1 MNRVVVTGLGFIS
14 SIGNSRATVLESLRE
29 SRSGIEFMPELAA
42 MNDRVKLAGTVKG
55 FHFPTTDP
63 LDWTFPDNVQFS
75 RTQLR
80 TMVPNAVYAV
90 AAMEEAISDAKLDPA
105 HVSAPQTG
113 LYCASAG
120 SAWLTHLA
128 IESVL
133 IRGPE
138 RTSAPTVVTGMPNS
152 LHLNLTARFA
162 IKGASVSFSSA
173 CASSSHALGSAC
185 DLIRLGRQKIMFV
198 VGAEDC
204 HPYNILPFA
213 SLRALSSQSDPALAP
228 RPFDVSRDG
237 FVITGG
243 SAVLVLEDAEHAAAR
258 GAQVYAEFRGWG
270 QATDGYD
277 VVAPDPSGVGLARA
291 MANAL
296 QDAGLDTSDVDYI
309 NAHATA
315 TSAGDL
321 AELNALKSL
330 FRGDS
335 NPKVSSTKALTG
347 HGLSLAGALEAGVCC
362 LAMRAGFMPANAKT
376 ETLDAACEGVSILTS
391 RCDTPPR
398 VIMSNSSGFGGANVA
413 LIFTD
418 DRIDD
423 R

>member
-14 SIGNSRATVLESLRE
+14 SIGNSRSAVLDSLRAG
-29 SRSGIEFMPELAA
+29 RSGIEVMPELAA
-42 MNDRVKLAGTVKG
+42 MNDRVSLAGTVKG

-63 LDWTFPDNVQFS
+63 LEWTFPEHVKLNRS
-75 RTQLR
+75 ELR
-80 TMVPNAVYAV
+80 TMVPNAVFSI
-90 AAMEEAISDAKLDPA
+90 AAMEEAIADAGLDPA
-105 HVSAPQTG
+105 LVSSPQTG

-120 SAWLTHLA
+120 SAWLTHVA

-133 IRGPE
+133 TRGPA

-162 IKGASVSFSSA
+162 IKGASVGFSSA
-173 CASSSHALGSAC
+173 CASSAHALGSAC

-243 SAVLVLEDAEHAAAR
+243 AVVLVLEEAEHAAAR
-258 GAQVYAEFRGWG
+258 GATVYAEAKGWG
-270 QATDGYD
+270 QASDGYD
-277 VVAPDPSGVGLARA
+277 VVAPDPSGNGLARA
-291 MANAL
+291 ITNAL
-296 QDAGLDTSDVDYI
+296 QDANINSADVDYI

-315 TSAGDL
+315 TAAGDI
-321 AELNALKSL
+321 AELNALKSV
-330 FRGDS
+330 FTGTTTPR
-335 NPKVSSTKALTG
+335 VSSTKALTG
-347 HGLSLAGALEAGVCC
+347 HGLSLAGALEAGICC
-362 LAMRAGFMPANAKT
+362 LALREGFMPASAKIQQ
-376 ETLDAACEGVSILTS
+376 LDPACEDVTIITT
-391 RCDTPPR
+391 RVDEAPR
-398 VIMSNSSGFGGANVA
+398 VAMSNSCGFGGANVA
-413 LIFTD
+413 LIFALT
-418 DRIDD
+418 
-423 R
+423 

>member
-14 SIGNSRATVLESLRE
+14 SIGNSRAAVLESLRE
-29 SRSGIEFMPELAA
+29 GRSGIAFMPELAA
-42 MNDRVKLAGTVKG
+42 MNDRVKLAGIVKG
-55 FHFPTTDP
+55 FTFPTADP

-75 RTQLR
+75 RAQLR
-80 TMVPNAVYAV
+80 TMVPNAIYAV
-90 AAMEEAISDAKLDPA
+90 AAMEEAIGDAKLDPA
-105 HVSAPQTG
+105 LVSSSETG

-120 SAWLTHLA
+120 SAWLTHVA
-128 IESVL
+128 IESV
-133 IRGPE
+133 ITRGPA

-162 IKGASVSFSSA
+162 IKGASVGFSSA

-243 SAVLVLEDAEHAAAR
+243 SAVLVLEDAEHAASR
-258 GAQVYAEFRGWG
+258 GATIYAEVKGWG
-270 QATDGYD
+270 QASDGYD
-277 VVAPDPSGVGLARA
+277 VVAPDPTGNGLART
-291 MANAL
+291 MQSAL
-296 QDAGLDTSDVDYI
+296 QDAGLTASAVDYI

-315 TSAGDL
+315 TTAGDI
-321 AELNALKSL
+321 AELNALKTVFSGNA
-330 FRGDS
+330 R
-335 NPKVSSTKALTG
+335 PKVSSTKALTG
-347 HGLSLAGALEAGVCC
+347 HGLSLAGALEAGICC
-362 LAMRAGFMPANAKT
+362 LALREGFMPANGKMT
-376 ETLDAACEGVSILTS
+376 TLDPACEGVSVLAE
-391 RCDTPPR
+391 RCDEPPR
-398 VIMSNSSGFGGANVA
+398 VVMSNSSGFGGANVA
-413 LIFTD
+413 LIFSA
-418 DRIDD
+418 I
-423 R
+423 

>member
-14 SIGNSRATVLESLRE
+14 SIGNSRSAVLDSLRAG
-29 SRSGIEFMPELAA
+29 RSGIEVMPELAA
-42 MNDRVKLAGTVKG
+42 MNDRVSLAGTVKG

-63 LDWTFPDNVQFS
+63 LEWTFPEHVKLNRS
-75 RTQLR
+75 ELR
-80 TMVPNAVYAV
+80 TMVPNAVFSI
-90 AAMEEAISDAKLDPA
+90 AAMEEAIADAGLDPA
-105 HVSAPQTG
+105 LVSSPQTG

-120 SAWLTHLA
+120 SAWLTHVA

-133 IRGPE
+133 TRGPA

-162 IKGASVSFSSA
+162 IKGASVGFSSA
-173 CASSSHALGSAC
+173 CASSAHALGSAC

-243 SAVLVLEDAEHAAAR
+243 AVVLVLEAAEHAVAR
-258 GAQVYAEFRGWG
+258 GATVYAEAKGWG
-270 QATDGYD
+270 QASDGYD
-277 VVAPDPSGVGLARA
+277 VVAPDPSGNGLARA
-291 MANAL
+291 ITNAL
-296 QDAGLDTSDVDYI
+296 QDANINSADVDYI

-315 TSAGDL
+315 TAAGDI
-321 AELNALKSL
+321 AELNALKSV
-330 FRGDS
+330 FTGTTTPR
-335 NPKVSSTKALTG
+335 VSSTKALTG
-347 HGLSLAGALEAGVCC
+347 HGLSLAGALEAGICC
-362 LAMRAGFMPANAKT
+362 LALREGFMPASAKIQQ
-376 ETLDAACEGVSILTS
+376 LDPACEDVTIITT
-391 RCDTPPR
+391 RVDEAPR
-398 VIMSNSSGFGGANVA
+398 VAMSNSCGFGGANVA
-413 LIFTD
+413 LIFALT
-418 DRIDD
+418 
-423 R
+423 

>member
-14 SIGNSRATVLESLRE
+14 SIGNNRTAVLDSLRE
-29 SRSGIEFMPELAA
+29 GRSGIEFMPELAA

-55 FHFPTTDP
+55 FHFPTSDP
-63 LDWTFPDNVQFS
+63 LDWSFPNNLEFS

-80 TMVPNAVYAV
+80 TMIPNAVYSV
-90 AAMEEAISDAKLDPA
+90 AAMEEAISDAQLDPTL
-105 HVSAPQTG
+105 VSSPETG

-133 IRGPE
+133 TRGPA

-162 IKGASVSFSSA
+162 IKGASVAFNSA

-243 SAVLVLEDAEHAAAR
+243 SAVLVLEEADHAAAR
-258 GAQVYAEFRGWG
+258 GASIYAEVKGWG
-270 QATDGYD
+270 QASDGYD
-277 VVAPDPSGVGLARA
+277 VVAPDPTGNGLVRA
-291 MANAL
+291 MNHAFKDSHLSA
-296 QDAGLDTSDVDYI
+296 SDIDYI

-321 AELNALKSL
+321 AELNALKAV
-330 FRGDS
+330 FNG
-335 NPKVSSTKALTG
+335 NAQPKVSSTKALTG
-347 HGLSLAGALEAGVCC
+347 HGLSLAGALEAGICC
-362 LAMRAGFMPANAKT
+362 LALKEGFMPANGKVDQ
-376 ETLDAACEGVSILTS
+376 LDPACEGVSILTVRS
-391 RCDTPPR
+391 DEAPR
-398 VIMSNSSGFGGANVA
+398 VAMSHSSGFGGANVA
-413 LIFTD
+413 LIFEA
-418 DRIDD
+418 I
-423 R
+423 

>member
-1 MNRVVVTGLGFIS
+1 MNRVVVTGLGFIT
-14 SIGNSRATVLESLRE
+14 SIGNSREAVLESLQAGH
-29 SRSGIEFMPELAA
+29 SGIEFMPELAA

-63 LDWTFPDNVQFS
+63 LDWAFPDNVQLS
-75 RTQLR
+75 RSQLR
-80 TMVPNAVYAV
+80 TMIPNAVYSV
-90 AAMEEAISDAKLDPA
+90 AAMEEAISDAKLDPSL
-105 HVSAPQTG
+105 VSSPETG

-120 SAWLTHLA
+120 SAWLTHVA

-133 IRGPE
+133 TRGPA

-152 LHLNLTARFA
+152 LHLNLTARFG
-162 IKGASVSFSSA
+162 IKGASVGFSSA

-243 SAVLVLEDAEHAAAR
+243 STVLVLEDATHAAAR
-258 GAQVYAEFRGWG
+258 GAAIYAEVKGWG
-270 QATDGYD
+270 QSSDGYD
-277 VVAPDPSGVGLARA
+277 VVAPDPSGDGLARA
-291 MANAL
+291 MRSAL
-296 QDAGLDTSDVDYI
+296 QDAGLDATDVDYI

-315 TSAGDL
+315 TSAGDI
-321 AELNALKSL
+321 AELNALKAV
-330 FRGDS
+330 FMGGVR
-335 NPKVSSTKALTG
+335 PKVSSTKALTG
-347 HGLSLAGALEAGVCC
+347 HGLSLAGALEAGICC
-362 LAMRAGFMPANAKT
+362 LALREGFMPANGKIKQ
-376 ETLDAACEGVSILTS
+376 LDPACEGVSILTS
-391 RCDTPPR
+391 RSDEAPR
-398 VIMSNSSGFGGANVA
+398 VAMSNSSGFGGANVA
-413 LIFTD
+413 LIFAAS
-418 DRIDD
+418 
-423 R
+423 

>member
-14 SIGNSRATVLESLRE
+14 SIGNSRAAVLDSLRE
-29 SRSGIEFMPELAA
+29 GRSGIEVMPELAA
-42 MNDRVKLAGTVKG
+42 MNDRVSLAGTVKG

-63 LDWTFPDNVQFS
+63 LEWTFPEHVKLNRS
-75 RTQLR
+75 ELR
-80 TMVPNAVYAV
+80 TMVPNAVFSI
-90 AAMEEAISDAKLDPA
+90 AAMEEAIADARLDPA
-105 HVSAPQTG
+105 LVSSPQTG

-120 SAWLTHLA
+120 SAWLTHVA

-133 IRGPE
+133 TRGPA

-162 IKGASVSFSSA
+162 IKGASVGFSSA
-173 CASSSHALGSAC
+173 CASSAHALGSAC

-243 SAVLVLEDAEHAAAR
+243 AVVLVLEEVEHAAAR
-258 GAQVYAEFRGWG
+258 GATVYAEAKGWG
-270 QATDGYD
+270 QASDGYD
-277 VVAPDPSGVGLARA
+277 VVAPDPSGNGLARA
-291 MANAL
+291 ITNAL
-296 QDAGLDTSDVDYI
+296 QDANINSADVDYI

-315 TSAGDL
+315 TAAGDI
-321 AELNALKSL
+321 AELNALKSV
-330 FRGDS
+330 FTGTTTPR
-335 NPKVSSTKALTG
+335 VSSTKALTG
-347 HGLSLAGALEAGVCC
+347 HGLSLAGALEAGICC
-362 LAMRAGFMPANAKT
+362 LALREGFMPASAKIQQ
-376 ETLDAACEGVSILTS
+376 LDPACEDVTIITT
-391 RCDTPPR
+391 RVDEAPR
-398 VIMSNSSGFGGANVA
+398 VAMSNSCGFGGANVA
-413 LIFTD
+413 LIFALT
-418 DRIDD
+418 
-423 R
+423 